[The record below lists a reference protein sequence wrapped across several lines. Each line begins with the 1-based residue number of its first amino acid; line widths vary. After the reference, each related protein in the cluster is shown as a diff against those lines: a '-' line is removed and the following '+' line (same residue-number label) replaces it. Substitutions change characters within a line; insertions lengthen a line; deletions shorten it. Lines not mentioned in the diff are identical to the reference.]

1 LKNNPEESGRI
12 LKHARAVTIFTLL
25 SRILGAARDLVIAH
39 VFGAGWITDAFV
51 QAFTIP
57 NVLRR
62 LTAEGSMTLAF
73 LPLYTEIR
81 ERKNPEAARKFAAKT
96 LGLVLAVT
104 TMLTG
109 LGIIFSSQLVFLFA
123 AGFASSPEKYEL
135 TVLLTRVMFPYLIFV
150 SLVAWAM
157 GVLNAEGRFAAP
169 AAAPILLNIGII
181 GAAFGISPFVLL
193 GGIAQI
199 LIQIPSLRKVGQS
212 FKPNNFL
219 NDENI
224 QRLLKLLGPS
234 LLGVAVYQ
242 INIIVLR
249 NLASF
254 MPTGQVTHYYNASRL
269 SELTLGVF
277 AFAITSAG
285 FPELSQQTAA
295 ENWEKIRSTLRFT
308 MSTTLLVVVPASAGL
323 AVAAEPI
330 VSMLYLHGAYAW
342 SDVQNTALT
351 LQAFALSIP
360 AVAMIRLQTSVFFHL
375 KIRTLRSKF
384 HYSVFC

>member
-1 LKNNPEESGRI
+1 MTSNSEKIPTEESNRI
-12 LKHARAVTIFTLL
+12 LKHAGSVTIFTSI
-25 SRILGAARDLVIAH
+25 SRILGAVRDLVIAH

-81 ERKNPEAARKFAAKT
+81 EHKDRESARKFAAQT
-96 LGLVLAVT
+96 LTLILAAT
-104 TMLTG
+104 TILSG
-109 LGIIFSSQLVFLFA
+109 LGIIFSPQLVFLFA
-123 AGFASSPEKYEL
+123 AGFASSPEKFEL

-157 GVLNAEGRFAAP
+157 GVLNAEERFAAP

-181 GAAFGISPFVLL
+181 GAAFGISPLLEKPIIGIGIGVLL

-199 LIQIPSLRKVGQS
+199 MLQIPSLRKVGQS
-212 FKPNNFL
+212 LKPILFF

-242 INIIVLR
+242 INIVVL
-249 NLASF
+249 
-254 MPTGQVTHYYNASRL
+254 
-269 SELTLGVF
+269 
-277 AFAITSAG
+277 
-285 FPELSQQTAA
+285 
-295 ENWEKIRSTLRFT
+295 
-308 MSTTLLVVVPASAGL
+308 
-323 AVAAEPI
+323 
-330 VSMLYLHGAYAW
+330 
-342 SDVQNTALT
+342 
-351 LQAFALSIP
+351 
-360 AVAMIRLQTSVFFHL
+360 
-375 KIRTLRSKF
+375 
-384 HYSVFC
+384 